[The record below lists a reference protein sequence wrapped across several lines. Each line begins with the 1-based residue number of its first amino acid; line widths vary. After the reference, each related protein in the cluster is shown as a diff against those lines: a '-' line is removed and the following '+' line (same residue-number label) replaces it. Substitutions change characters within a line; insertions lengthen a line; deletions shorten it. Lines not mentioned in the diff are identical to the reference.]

1 MDVLTTG
8 ELRDVLEAERLPGAA
23 ELGAALQE
31 ICGGGR
37 GVAARI
43 LDLRR
48 LKTNVYRVRL
58 ETGNGGAVR
67 SLMLKS
73 SNPALARHN
82 QLVARRWLPAI
93 GLADA
98 GARLEGSAA
107 DPQGQRIW
115 LIYEDLGDA
124 RLDTAAGDRA
134 RVGAV
139 VDLIA
144 ALHVRSAGHAILPDC
159 RAHGGDLGAPYL
171 SGNVRDAVRGL
182 EQLRPPRVAL
192 TPEQEAIR
200 DRLLERLRALQH
212 ELPDRLLMQEL
223 GGGPEVLLH
232 GDLWTTNAFVL
243 NGPRIDA
250 WCARLIDWDHAGV
263 GWASYDLSTFLLRFP
278 REERPW
284 ILDRYRAA
292 VEGAQAGWRLPE
304 IRELNVLFETAE
316 FARFANRAVWPAV
329 ELLVDGADWAFDEL
343 AMVAGWFDDWR
354 PVLTESGARPR

>member
-1 MDVLTTG
+1 MGVLTTG
-8 ELRDVLEAERLPGAA
+8 DLRDVLETERLPGAA

-31 ICGGGR
+31 VCSDADG
-37 GVAARI
+37 AARI
-43 LDLRR
+43 LELRR

-58 ETGNGGAVR
+58 ETGDGGTR

-107 DPQGQRIW
+107 DRHGQRIW

-124 RLDTAAGDRA
+124 RLDTTATDRS

-144 ALHVRSAGHAILPDC
+144 ALHVRSAGHAVLPDC

-171 SGNVRDAVRGL
+171 CGNVRDAVCGL
-182 EQLRPPRVAL
+182 EQLRAPRVAL
-192 TPEQEAIR
+192 TPEQESIR

-212 ELPDRLLMQEL
+212 ELPDRLLMLDL

-232 GDLWTTNAFVL
+232 GDLWTTNAFAL
-243 NGPRIDA
+243 AGPHPGEWR
-250 WCARLIDWDHAGV
+250 ARLIDWDHAGV

-278 REERPW
+278 QDARPW
-284 ILDRYRAA
+284 IIERYR
-292 VEGAQAGWRLPE
+292 GALGDAGAGWQLPGT
-304 IRELNVLFETAE
+304 RELNAMFETAE
-316 FARFANRAVWPAV
+316 FARFANRAVWPSV
-329 ELLVDGADWAFDEL
+329 ELLVDGATWAFDEL
-343 AMVAGWFDDWR
+343 AMVEGWFDDWK
-354 PVLTESGARPR
+354 PVLPEPGEPPR

>member
-1 MDVLTTG
+1 MSVLATG
-8 ELRDVLEAERLPGAA
+8 DLRDPLEAERLPGAA
-23 ELGAALQE
+23 ELSAALQE
-31 ICGGGR
+31 VCGGAEG
-37 GVAARI
+37 AARI
-43 LDLRR
+43 LALRR
-48 LKTNVYRVRL
+48 LKTNVYRVQL
-58 ETGNGGAVR
+58 DAGDGGTR

-98 GARLEGSAA
+98 GARLEGAAA
-107 DPQGQRIW
+107 DRHGQRIW

-124 RLDTAAGDRA
+124 RLDGATADRA

-171 SGNVRDAVRGL
+171 CANVRDAVRGL
-182 EQLRPPRVAL
+182 EQLRPPRVTL
-192 TPEQEAIR
+192 TPEQNSVR
-200 DRLLERLRALQH
+200 GDLLARLRTLQH
-212 ELPDRLLMQEL
+212 ELPYRLLTLEL

-232 GDLWTTNAFVL
+232 GDLWTTNAFAL
-243 NGPRIDA
+243 AGSRPGEWRP
-250 WCARLIDWDHAGV
+250 RLIDWDHAGV

-284 ILDRYRAA
+284 IMERYRAA
-292 VEGAQAGWRLPE
+292 VRNAAGWQLPGT
-304 IRELNVLFETAE
+304 RELNAMFETAE
-316 FARFANRAVWPAV
+316 FARFANRAVWPSV
-329 ELLVDGADWAFDEL
+329 ELLVDGAAWAFDEL

-354 PVLTESGARPR
+354 PVLPEPGEQSR